1 MSLLDPKRGWHPGG
15 TCGPRAIFDG
25 SGIQKGEC
33 SCAPAPFWGPSG
45 HFFLENMNLLKPY
58 KTIVFK
64 VFHKCWM
71 AFFGYF
77 FGGGGLGGGNFE
89 SRNGNSKNSIFNSF
103 QWFWVHFSCFQR
115 IRLRRCWFWGVG
127 VRRSRFWTL
136 FNHFWVPAPSPLIN
150 NSWIYESLMN

>member
-1 MSLLDPKRGWHPGG
+1 MSLVDPKRGWHPGG

-77 FGGGGLGGGNFE
+77 FGGGLGGATLT
-89 SRNGNSKNSIFNSF
+89 KTSF
-103 QWFWVHFSCFQR
+103 FSHFS
-115 IRLRRCWFWGVG
+115 IIWF
-127 VRRSRFWTL
+127 L
-136 FNHFWVPAPSPLIN
+136 
-150 NSWIYESLMN
+150 